1 MSDLAAGNTAAAPDP
16 ALDAFLDYL
25 HYERRLSPRTLTAYR
40 RDLGN
45 FLDWLGEQGIS
56 DWTRVDSQQ
65 VRNYAAGRHRQG
77 LSPKSLQRHLSAIRA
92 WFRFLLREGG
102 VRTNPAEGVR
112 APKVNR
118 RLPHTLDA
126 DQLAHLMELP
136 GDSAL
141 DRRDR
146 AIMELF
152 YSSGLRLAELVALDV
167 SDMRSS
173 DGLLQVTGKG
183 NKTRRLPVGRYAR
196 EAVDHWL
203 AIRPQIASS
212 RESALF
218 VSQRGT
224 RLSPRSVEARLRR
237 RAIEQGMPRHVH
249 PHMLRHSFASHVLES
264 SGDLRAVQELL
275 GHADISTTQIYTH
288 LDFQHLAQVYDQ
300 AHPRAKRK
308 P

>member
-1 MSDLAAGNTAAAPDP
+1 VSEQAATGVATEHEPTLAP
-16 ALDAFLDYL
+16 FLDYL

-40 RDLGN
+40 RDLGD
-45 FLDWLGEQGIS
+45 FLAWLAEQGIG
-56 DWTRVDSQQ
+56 DCTRVDSRQ
-65 VRNYAAGRHRQG
+65 VRNYAAGRHRKG
-77 LSPKSLQRHLSAIRA
+77 LSPKSVQRHLSAIRA
-92 WFRFLLREGG
+92 WFRYLLREGA

-112 APKVNR
+112 APRVNR

-136 GDSAL
+136 GDAPL
-141 DRRDR
+141 DLRDR

-167 SDMRSS
+167 ADMHSS

-183 NKTRRLPVGRYAR
+183 NKTRRLPVGRLAR
-196 EAVDHWL
+196 EAIERWL
-203 AIRPQIASS
+203 AVRPRLASS
-212 RESALF
+212 RETALF

-237 RAIEQGMPRHVH
+237 RAVEQGMPRHVH

-275 GHADISTTQIYTH
+275 GHADISTTQVYTH

>member
-1 MSDLAAGNTAAAPDP
+1 MSDLAAGHTAAAPDP

-45 FLDWLGEQGIS
+45 FLSWLGEQGIS

-167 SDMRSS
+167 SDMHSS